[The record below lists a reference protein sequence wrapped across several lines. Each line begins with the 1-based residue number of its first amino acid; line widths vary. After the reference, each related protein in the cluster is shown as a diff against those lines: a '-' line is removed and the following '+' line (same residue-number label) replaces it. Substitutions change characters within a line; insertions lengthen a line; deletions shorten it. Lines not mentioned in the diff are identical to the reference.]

1 MQVPWEG
8 QSNIEVEQ
16 NIRFGMRLPE
26 LVRVACLVGRTQME
40 AAYVRAF
47 AHTHAARFAP
57 SPRCMID
64 ARLQEVADD
73 DPILRTLND
82 IINGALQTPPMQR
95 PTSIAM
101 NSQIAA
107 LIRSL
112 IAAPVVPTSS
122 W

>member
-82 IINGALQTPPMQR
+82 IINGALQTPPMHSSAASSLPLLYQPR
-95 PTSIAM
+95 RGSFL
-101 NSQIAA
+101 SQ
-107 LIRSL
+107 SF
-112 IAAPVVPTSS
+112 V
-122 W
+122 